1 MADRNDLA
9 AEVANRARDAAY
21 VAVGLGIL
29 GLQRAQVQR
38 RQLEQKL
45 GAEVDLG
52 ERLGELR
59 SLVAAGIQQVDELV
73 EQAVQAVESGLQP
86 LEEQLPAAAREVAQR
101 VVDQARVVGT
111 QLKQLVDRE
120 DRAS

>member
-21 VAVGLGIL
+21 VAVGLGVL
-29 GLQRAQVQR
+29 GFQRAQVR
-38 RQLEQKL
+38 RKQLEQKL

-59 SLVAAGIQQVDELV
+59 SLVAAGIQQVDGLV
-73 EQAVQAVESGLQP
+73 EQAVEAVESGLQP

-111 QLKQLVDRE
+111 QLKHLVDRE
-120 DRAS
+120 S